1 MGYETV
7 KESNSAINMELT
19 VAQEQLCESLK
30 LLDEKCRLLE
40 EIEVQKIKSFAAENK
55 MEQKQTPPL
64 AAAETSENNEIDDKI
79 AKLNDEKEQI
89 SSENE
94 RLRTDLNSHLQT
106 IEDLEQQVKS
116 MTDSQ
121 LMAASSTSAL
131 VVSTIQTGNGS
142 GSPSGSNTNSVNSQ
156 LEKAES
162 KISEL
167 LKVKEK
173 FAEVSAENSTLAM
186 NLSEMQQEMNLMTR
200 TATACALIPL
210 AVVLL
215 AMFAYYFPFFGFFG
229 GNGSGSS
236 GTGSGGS
243 STQ

>member
-1 MGYETV
+1 M
-7 KESNSAINMELT
+7 NP
-19 VAQEQLCESLK
+19 SLIC
-30 LLDEKCRLLE
+30 L
-40 EIEVQKIKSFAAENK
+40 AAENK
-55 MEQKQTPPL
+55 MEQKQTPP
-64 AAAETSENNEIDDKI
+64 AAAGAETSEENNEIDNKI

-89 SSENE
+89 CSENE
-94 RLRTDLNSHLQT
+94 RLRTDLNSHLQI

-121 LMAASSTSAL
+121 LMAASSTSTL
-131 VVSTIQTGNGS
+131 VGSTISAGNGS
-142 GSPSGSNTNSVNSQ
+142 GSSTGSNINSSVNSQ

-173 FAEVSAENSTLAM
+173 FAEVSAENSTLAI

-200 TATACALIPL
+200 NATACALIPL

-215 AMFAYYFPFFGFFG
+215 AMFAYYFPFFGFLG

>member
-1 MGYETV
+1 M
-7 KESNSAINMELT
+7 NS
-19 VAQEQLCESLK
+19 SLIC
-30 LLDEKCRLLE
+30 L
-40 EIEVQKIKSFAAENK
+40 AAENK
-55 MEQKQTPPL
+55 MEQKQTPPT

-89 SSENE
+89 CSENE
-94 RLRTDLNSHLQT
+94 RLRTDLNSHLQI
-106 IEDLEQQVKS
+106 IENLEQQVKS

-121 LMAASSTSAL
+121 LMAASSTSTL
-131 VVSTIQTGNGS
+131 VGSTIQTGNGS
-142 GSPSGSNTNSVNSQ
+142 GSPAGSNTNSVNSQ

-229 GNGSGSS
+229 GNGSSSS

-243 STQ
+243 SNQ

>member
-1 MGYETV
+1 MG
-7 KESNSAINMELT
+7 
-19 VAQEQLCESLK
+19 Q
-30 LLDEKCRLLE
+30 
-40 EIEVQKIKSFAAENK
+40 
-55 MEQKQTPPL
+55 QTP
-64 AAAETSENNEIDDKI
+64 EKNEIDDKI

-89 SSENE
+89 CSENE
-94 RLRTDLNSHLQT
+94 RLRTDLNSHLQI

-121 LMAASSTSAL
+121 LMADSSTSTL
-131 VVSTIQTGNGS
+131 VGSTISAGNA
-142 GSPSGSNTNSVNSQ
+142 NCVNSQ

-229 GNGSGSS
+229 GSGSG
-236 GTGSGGS
+236 
-243 STQ
+243 

>member
-1 MGYETV
+1 
-7 KESNSAINMELT
+7 
-19 VAQEQLCESLK
+19 
-30 LLDEKCRLLE
+30 
-40 EIEVQKIKSFAAENK
+40 
-55 MEQKQTPPL
+55 MEQKLNT
-64 AAAETSENNEIDDKI
+64 AAAETSENNEIYIDDKI

-89 SSENE
+89 CSENE
-94 RLRTDLNSHLQT
+94 RLRTDLNSHLQI
-106 IEDLEQQVKS
+106 IEDLEHQVKS

-121 LMAASSTSAL
+121 LMAASSTSTL
-131 VVSTIQTGNGS
+131 VGSTIQIQASAAGNGNGS
-142 GSPSGSNTNSVNSQ
+142 TGSNTNSVNSQ

-173 FAEVSAENSTLAM
+173 FAEVSAENSTLAI
-186 NLSEMQQEMNLMTR
+186 NLSEMQQEMNLVTR

-229 GNGSGSS
+229 GNGSSSS

-243 STQ
+243 SNQ

>member
-1 MGYETV
+1 
-7 KESNSAINMELT
+7 
-19 VAQEQLCESLK
+19 
-30 LLDEKCRLLE
+30 
-40 EIEVQKIKSFAAENK
+40 
-55 MEQKQTPPL
+55 MEQKQNTP
-64 AAAETSENNEIDDKI
+64 AAETSENNEIYIDDKI

-89 SSENE
+89 CSENE
-94 RLRTDLNSHLQT
+94 RLRTDLNSHLQI
-106 IEDLEQQVKS
+106 IEDLEHQVKS

-121 LMAASSTSAL
+121 LMAASSTSTL
-131 VVSTIQTGNGS
+131 VGSTIQIASAAGNGNGS
-142 GSPSGSNTNSVNSQ
+142 TGSNTNSVNSQ

-173 FAEVSAENSTLAM
+173 FAEVSAENSTLAI
-186 NLSEMQQEMNLMTR
+186 NLSEMQQEMNLVTR

-229 GNGSGSS
+229 GNGSSSS

-243 STQ
+243 SNQ

>member
-1 MGYETV
+1 M
-7 KESNSAINMELT
+7 NS
-19 VAQEQLCESLK
+19 SLIC
-30 LLDEKCRLLE
+30 L
-40 EIEVQKIKSFAAENK
+40 AAESK
-55 MEQKQTPPL
+55 MEQKQTPPT
-64 AAAETSENNEIDDKI
+64 ASETSENNEIDDKI

-89 SSENE
+89 CSENE
-94 RLRTDLNSHLQT
+94 RLRTDLNSHLQI

-121 LMAASSTSAL
+121 LMAASSTSTL
-131 VVSTIQTGNGS
+131 VGSTIQIASAGNGS
-142 GSPSGSNTNSVNSQ
+142 TGNTNSVNSQ

-229 GNGSGSS
+229 GSGSGSS

>member
-1 MGYETV
+1 
-7 KESNSAINMELT
+7 
-19 VAQEQLCESLK
+19 
-30 LLDEKCRLLE
+30 
-40 EIEVQKIKSFAAENK
+40 
-55 MEQKQTPPL
+55 MEQKLNTA
-64 AAAETSENNEIDDKI
+64 AAAETSENNEIYIDDKI

-89 SSENE
+89 CSENE
-94 RLRTDLNSHLQT
+94 RLRTDLNSHLQI
-106 IEDLEQQVKS
+106 IEDLEHQVKS

-121 LMAASSTSAL
+121 LMAASSTSTL
-131 VVSTIQTGNGS
+131 VGSTIQIASAGNGNGS
-142 GSPSGSNTNSVNSQ
+142 TGSNTNSVNSQ

-173 FAEVSAENSTLAM
+173 FAEVSAENSTLAI
-186 NLSEMQQEMNLMTR
+186 NLSEMQQEMNLVTR

-229 GNGSGSS
+229 GNGSSSS

-243 STQ
+243 SNQ

>member
-1 MGYETV
+1 M
-7 KESNSAINMELT
+7 NS
-19 VAQEQLCESLK
+19 SLIC
-30 LLDEKCRLLE
+30 L
-40 EIEVQKIKSFAAENK
+40 AAENK
-55 MEQKQTPPL
+55 MEQKQTPPT

-89 SSENE
+89 CSENE
-94 RLRTDLNSHLQT
+94 RLRTDLNSHLQI

-121 LMAASSTSAL
+121 LMAASSTSTL
-131 VVSTIQTGNGS
+131 VGSTIQIASAGNGS
-142 GSPSGSNTNSVNSQ
+142 TGNTNSVNSQ

-229 GNGSGSS
+229 GSGSGSS

>member
-1 MGYETV
+1 M
-7 KESNSAINMELT
+7 NSFLICL
-19 VAQEQLCESLK
+19 
-30 LLDEKCRLLE
+30 
-40 EIEVQKIKSFAAENK
+40 AAENK
-55 MEQKQTPPL
+55 MEQKQTPPT

-89 SSENE
+89 CSENE
-94 RLRTDLNSHLQT
+94 RLRTDLNSHLQI

-121 LMAASSTSAL
+121 LMAASSTSTL
-131 VVSTIQTGNGS
+131 VGSTIQIASAGNGS
-142 GSPSGSNTNSVNSQ
+142 TGNTNSVNSQ

-200 TATACALIPL
+200 TATACAIIPL

-215 AMFAYYFPFFGFFG
+215 AMFAYYFPFFGFG
-229 GNGSGSS
+229 
-236 GTGSGGS
+236 GGS
-243 STQ
+243 SPQGGSPSQ

>member
-1 MGYETV
+1 M
-7 KESNSAINMELT
+7 
-19 VAQEQLCESLK
+19 
-30 LLDEKCRLLE
+30 
-40 EIEVQKIKSFAAENK
+40 
-55 MEQKQTPPL
+55 
-64 AAAETSENNEIDDKI
+64 
-79 AKLNDEKEQI
+79 
-89 SSENE
+89 
-94 RLRTDLNSHLQT
+94 
-106 IEDLEQQVKS
+106 
-116 MTDSQ
+116 
-121 LMAASSTSAL
+121 
-131 VVSTIQTGNGS
+131 
-142 GSPSGSNTNSVNSQ
+142 
-156 LEKAES
+156 
-162 KISEL
+162 
-167 LKVKEK
+167 KEK